1 MRFRFGWWCPLRCQ
15 RTSGRM
21 KTMEGEG
28 YCLRQLLLRLLFLLM
43 RLLFLLLRLL
53 FLLLLPAPVW
63 RRRASWLSGLLG
75 CSEGGIQ

>member
-1 MRFRFGWWCPLRCQ
+1 
-15 RTSGRM
+15 M

-53 FLLLLPAPVW
+53 FLLQRLLFLLLLLAPVW
-63 RRRASWLSGLLG
+63 RSRASWQSGLLG
-75 CSEGGIQ
+75 CSEGGRQ